1 MAVRFYNPGSRIY
14 EKLAFDHPT
23 NDVKQMNLISY
34 FQIDAPARSFFEVP
48 TEVEVET
55 ESGPQNVSVR
65 FADRIQSDY
74 KALGVVRINPKAK
87 QPIGDDDNVALND
100 KEAREKAQRLWK
112 DAMVQ
117 LVREHKQLCDEAR
130 NHGLTPQRARGTV
143 KHALEEL
150 GIEDPANDVEDVLKR
165 SRDDERVKKLEDEL
179 AELRSALLARG
190 SAK

>member
-1 MAVRFYNPGSRIY
+1 MAVKFYNPGSRIY

-55 ESGPQNVSVR
+55 EAGPQNVSVR
-65 FADRIQSDY
+65 FADRIQADY

-87 QPIGDDDNVALND
+87 EPVSDDDNVALD
-100 KEAREKAQRLWK
+100 AKEAREKGERLWK
-112 DAMVQ
+112 DAMIQ

-130 NHGLTPQRARGTV
+130 NHGMTPQRARGTV

-150 GIEDPANDVEDVLKR
+150 GIEDPANDVADVLKR
-165 SRDDERVKKLEDEL
+165 SRDDDKIQKLEDEI
-179 AELRSALLARG
+179 AELRKALIG
-190 SAK
+190 KAK